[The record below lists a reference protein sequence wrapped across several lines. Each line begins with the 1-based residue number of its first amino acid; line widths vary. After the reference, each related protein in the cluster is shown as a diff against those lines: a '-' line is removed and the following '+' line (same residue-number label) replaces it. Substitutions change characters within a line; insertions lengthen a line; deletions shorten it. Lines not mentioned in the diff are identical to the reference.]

1 MSWISPPVPARVV
14 SRICMIGAVSTY
26 LPTMARFDG
35 AADGGGFSII
45 DSTSMADFAK
55 GQGIKRVAIVALDNE
70 FGRGLT
76 SVFRRQFESKSREIV
91 ETFDID
97 EGNAEALDEV
107 VAKLKEL
114 QPEGIYIVE
123 TAGRNPVQYME
134 RLKGANIKVIHKCT
148 SVRFAKKAESI
159 GCDYVSIDGCE
170 CAGHPGE
177 EDITSLILIPRT
189 VDQIGI
195 PVIASGGFADGR
207 GLIAAL
213 ALGAGAINMGTR
225 FVATVES
232 PVHQNV
238 KDWLVRAGE
247 GDTTY
252 VLRSLR
258 NTERVLK
265 NSVAEKV
272 VALEA
277 QGAGIEELAPLVSGK
292 NGLKVLSSGDIEAG
306 LCTAGLC
313 VGLVNDIPT
322 VAELIERIVSDAEEI
337 LEKGFPG

>member
-1 MSWISPPVPARVV
+1 MLRTQITRDLGIEHPIIQGGMMWV
-14 SRICMIGAVSTY
+14 SQPELVAAVSNAGALGILTALTFETPEGLAEAIRQTRRLTSKPFGINLTL
-26 LPTMARFDG
+26 LPTLAPKNYDG
-35 AADGGGFSII
+35 FVD
-45 DSTSMADFAK
+45 
-55 GQGIKRVAIVALDNE
+55 VIV
-70 FGRGLT
+70 
-76 SVFRRQFESKSREIV
+76 S
-91 ETFDID
+91 
-97 EGNAEALDEV
+97 
-107 VAKLKEL
+107 
-114 QPEGIYIVE
+114 EGIGIVE
-123 TAGRNPVQYME
+123 TAGRNPVQFIE
-134 RLKGANIKVIHKCT
+134 KLKGADIKVIHKCT
-148 SVRFAKKAESI
+148 SVRFALKAQSI

-177 EDITSLILIPRT
+177 EDITSLILIPRA
-189 VDQIGI
+189 VDQLSI

-207 GLIAAL
+207 GLVAAL

-238 KDWLVRAGE
+238 KDWLVRAAE

-272 VALEA
+272 GALEA
-277 QGAGIEELAPLVSGK
+277 EGAGIEKLAPLVSGK
-292 NGLKVLSSGDIEAG
+292 NGLKVLESGDIEAG

-322 VAELIERIVSDAEEI
+322 VAQLIERIVSDAEAI
-337 LEKGFPG
+337 LEKGF

>member
-1 MSWISPPVPARVV
+1 MK
-14 SRICMIGAVSTY
+14 SRIQTQITQDLGIEHPIIQGGMMWVSQPELVAAVSSAGGLGILTALTFESPEGLAAAIKQTRELTSKPFGVNLTL
-26 LPTMARFDG
+26 LPTLAPKNYDG
-35 AADGGGFSII
+35 FVDVII
-45 DSTSMADFAK
+45 S
-55 GQGIKRVAIVALDNE
+55 
-70 FGRGLT
+70 
-76 SVFRRQFESKSREIV
+76 
-91 ETFDID
+91 
-97 EGNAEALDEV
+97 EGV
-107 VAKLKEL
+107 R
-114 QPEGIYIVE
+114 IVE
-123 TAGRNPVQYME
+123 TAGRNPVQFIGP
-134 RLKGANIKVIHKCT
+134 LKGAGIKVIHKCT

-177 EDITSLILIPRT
+177 EDITSLILIPRA
-189 VDQIGI
+189 VDELSI

-265 NSVAEKV
+265 NSIAEKV

-292 NGLKVLSSGDIEAG
+292 NGLKVLSTGDIEAG

-337 LEKGFPG
+337 LEKGFSG